1 MKGIIEF
8 GKTKVEKVK
17 TKIQKLDIEIAR
29 QMARVDESSL
39 TVIARRSELN
49 ALIHDR
55 IRALTLMES
64 AHTDKLTELIDFEEE
79 KSKLISELTEVTKKK
94 IAV

>member
-17 TKIQKLDIEIAR
+17 TKIQKLDIEIAK